1 MDEKFVSIYP
11 IERIYIKPMVIEEIL
26 VIDQIEVEKN
36 DQKWQIDGKESNEN
50 LMNYPLI
57 DKDQIEMIKDDVNY
71 FLFSFKINKQMPF
84 LF

>member
-1 MDEKFVSIYP
+1 MDEKFVSMYP
-11 IERIYIKPMVIEEIL
+11 IELIYIKPMVIEEIL

-50 LMNYPLI
+50 LRNYPLI

-71 FLFSFKINKQMPF
+71 FFIFF
-84 LF
+84 

>member
-11 IERIYIKPMVIEEIL
+11 IELIYIKPMVIEEIL